1 MEALYEHGLQ
11 PYAMDFRGFG
21 GTHPDA
27 TGYVEPLLCVTDME
41 SVMQWIAQRHAA
53 AADDEDDEDDHHEA
67 ASTAGGSRSSEPSSS
82 PLPRTG
88 QVNLLGWSQGALV
101 AQLGAQKLAWA
112 AGLTASSTGN
122 TTASTFLTTRPRGLL
137 NKLILY
143 GSIYDPLVRYPREPL
158 YRLNNQPNQEHIRN
172 TFDMAIEDFT
182 LEGSIPPEPAKLF
195 AQAALTSDPIKAVWK
210 HVYQFNNCD
219 PARIQHPT
227 LVIGGDQDPYAPLRV
242 QQELFGQLGRGAGN
256 DRVWAILADCDHAV
270 HLLNDGRQ
278 RFIQHVVNFVQSD

>member
-1 MEALYEHGLQ
+1 
-11 PYAMDFRGFG
+11 MDFRGFG

-27 TGYVEPLLCVTDME
+27 TGYVEPLLCVTDTE
-41 SVMQWIAQRHAA
+41 SVLEWMAQRHNL
-53 AADDEDDEDDHHEA
+53 
-67 ASTAGGSRSSEPSSS
+67 S
-82 PLPRTG
+82 

-101 AQLGAQKLAWA
+101 AQLTAQKLA
-112 AGLTASSTGN
+112 SSHKEG
-122 TTASTFLTTRPRGLL
+122 GGVL

-158 YRLNNQPNQEHIRN
+158 YRLNSQPNTTFVET

-210 HVYQFNNCD
+210 HLYQFNNCD
-219 PARIQHPT
+219 PARVQHAT

-270 HLLNDGRQ
+270 HLLNHGRQ
-278 RFIQHVVNFVQSD
+278 RFIQHVVHFLQSE